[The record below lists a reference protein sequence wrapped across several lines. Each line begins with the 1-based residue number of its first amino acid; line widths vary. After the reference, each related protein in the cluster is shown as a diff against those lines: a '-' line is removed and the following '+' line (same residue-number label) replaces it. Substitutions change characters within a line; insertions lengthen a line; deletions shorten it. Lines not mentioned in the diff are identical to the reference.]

1 MTFQKILYPTDFSP
15 GARHALRVAVRLASE
30 SDAELV
36 VTHVWHPPAFAFG
49 ATDPFPAE
57 AMQRMI
63 AEKER
68 SLAAATDE
76 AVKLGARRVTSRFL
90 TGVPWDQIVEALQ
103 SDAAFDL
110 VVMGTH
116 GRTGLARVLL
126 GSVTEK
132 VIRHAPC
139 SVLAAR
145 PHGDVTPFAHV
156 LCPIDF
162 SDSSRDA
169 IERAAQLAAPSGAG
183 IALLH
188 VVEVPIAYRDE
199 LSVSASFEG
208 VEKRTAHLLLEWA
221 SDLKAKV
228 SVPVTT
234 ELRMGNPGVHV
245 LAVLDQDP
253 TFDLVVMGSHGR
265 TGIRRALLGSVAEK
279 VVRHAAC
286 PVLVARTR
294 TA

>member
-1 MTFQKILYPTDFSP
+1 L
-15 GARHALRVAVRLASE
+15 
-30 SDAELV
+30 
-36 VTHVWHPPAFAFG
+36 FAFG
-49 ATDPFPAE
+49 GADPFPAE
-57 AMQRMI
+57 MIQRMI
-63 AEKER
+63 KDKDR
-68 SLAAATDE
+68 GLAAAAND
-76 AVKLGARRVTSRFL
+76 AKKLGAPRVTQRFL
-90 TGVPWDQIVEALQ
+90 SGAPWDQIVDVLEA
-103 SDAAFDL
+103 DGAFDL

-145 PHGDVTPFAHV
+145 PRGESSAFTHI

-162 SDSSRDA
+162 SDSSLQA
-169 IERAAQLAAPSGAG
+169 VERAAQIAAPSGAG
-183 IALLH
+183 ITLLH
-188 VVEVPIAYRDE
+188 IIEIPLTVGGEPPMSDLIEDI
-199 LSVSASFEG
+199 
-208 VEKRTAHLLLEWA
+208 EKRSVHLLEEWA

-234 ELRMGNPGVHV
+234 EIQIGSPGPQT
-245 LAVLDQDP
+245 LALLDRDP
-253 TFDLVVMGSHGR
+253 TYDLVVMGSLGR
-265 TGIRRALLGSVAEK
+265 TGIRRVVLGSVAET